1 MSARGGKDSRWSEAG
16 RWPSPP
22 RRLAAVVDLILLGIF
37 AGLARAGWSSG
48 FVRRL
53 AGLIFVALSFVL
65 SAYLRPIA
73 GGIITGFFPKIPD
86 QYAEMVGYSVAF
98 SVLVIVFNLFSR
110 AILSRV
116 AVQGLARRT
125 DQALGVVFGIAEGI
139 VLVSAAIV
147 ILHTYTD
154 ASSQLGAFAD
164 LKFLHSI
171 REAVDDSTIG
181 KLLEDTTVP
190 IVLLLLGPFL
200 PTDIK
205 SVVPTQIP
213 GGLPFFPTSLPGTP

>member
-1 MSARGGKDSRWSEAG
+1 M
-16 RWPSPP
+16 
-22 RRLAAVVDLILLGIF
+22 VDLVLLGIF

-53 AGLIFVALSFVL
+53 AGLIFIALSFVL
-65 SAYLRPIA
+65 SAYLRPIV
-73 GGIITGFFPKIPD
+73 GGAITGFFPKIPE
-86 QYAEMVGYSVAF
+86 QYAEMVGYSMAF

-116 AVQGLARRT
+116 AVQGIARRT
-125 DQALGVVFGIAEGI
+125 DQVLGVVFGIAEGV

-154 ASSQLGAFAD
+154 PGSAVGGISQLG
-164 LKFLHSI
+164 FLHDL
-171 REAVDDSTIG
+171 RLAVDDSTIG

-213 GGLPFFPTSLPGTP
+213 GGLPFFPSSPPGVPTP

>member
-1 MSARGGKDSRWSEAG
+1 M
-16 RWPSPP
+16 
-22 RRLAAVVDLILLGIF
+22 VDLILLGIF

-53 AGLIFVALSFVL
+53 AGLIFIALSFVL
-65 SAYLRPIA
+65 SAYLRPVA
-73 GGIITGFFPKIPD
+73 GGLVTSFFPKIPE
-86 QYAEMVGYSVAF
+86 QYAEMVGYSIGF
-98 SVLVIVFNLFSR
+98 SALVIAFNLFSR

-116 AVQGLARRT
+116 AVQGIARRT
-125 DQALGVVFGIAEGI
+125 DQLLGVVFGIAEGV

-154 ASSQLGAFAD
+154 AATPLGAVVD

-190 IVLLLLGPFL
+190 VVLLLLGPFL

-213 GGLPFFPTSLPGTP
+213 GGLPGFPTGIPGVP

>member
-1 MSARGGKDSRWSEAG
+1 M
-16 RWPSPP
+16 
-22 RRLAAVVDLILLGIF
+22 VDLVVLGVF

-53 AGLIFVALSFVL
+53 AGLIFIALSFVL
-65 SAYLRPIA
+65 SAYLRPIL
-73 GGIITGFFPKIPD
+73 GGLVNGFFPKVPH

-98 SVLVIVFNLFSR
+98 SVMVIVFNLFSR

-116 AVQGLARRT
+116 AVQGMARRT
-125 DQALGVVFGIAEGI
+125 DQVLGVVFGVVEGV
-139 VLVSAAIV
+139 VLVSALIV

-154 ASSQLGAFAD
+154 SATLGAFSD
-164 LKFLHSI
+164 LKVLQSI
-171 REAVDDSTIG
+171 RAAVDDSTIG

-190 IVLLLLGPFL
+190 LVLLLLGPFL

-205 SVVPTQIP
+205 SIVPSQIP
-213 GGLPFFPTSLPGTP
+213 GGLPFFPTSLPGIPTP

>member
-1 MSARGGKDSRWSEAG
+1 MA
-16 RWPSPP
+16 
-22 RRLAAVVDLILLGIF
+22 DLVLLGIF

-53 AGLIFVALSFVL
+53 AGLIFIVVSFVL
-65 SAYLRPIA
+65 SAYLRPIL
-73 GGIITGFFPKIPD
+73 GGLVNDVFPKIPS
-86 QYAEMVGYSVAF
+86 QYAEMVGYSAAF

-125 DQALGVVFGIAEGI
+125 DQLLGVVFGILEGV
-139 VLVSAAIV
+139 VLVSALIV

-154 ASSQLGAFAD
+154 PGGAGGFGD
-164 LKFLHSI
+164 LKILHTV
-171 REAVDDSTIG
+171 RVAVDDSTIG

-190 IVLLLLGPFL
+190 VVLLLLGPFL

-205 SVVPTQIP
+205 SVVPSQIP
-213 GGLPFFPTSLPGTP
+213 GGLPFFPPSLPGIPTP